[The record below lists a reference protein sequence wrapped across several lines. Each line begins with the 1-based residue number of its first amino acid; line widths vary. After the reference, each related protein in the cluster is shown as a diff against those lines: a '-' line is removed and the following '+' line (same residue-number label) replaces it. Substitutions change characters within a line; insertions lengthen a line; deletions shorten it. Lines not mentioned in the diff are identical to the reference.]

1 MKKLA
6 IVLMLAALM
15 GCSSTI
21 SRQEL
26 VTKYNI
32 NKESVKNW
40 DKTIPMV
47 VEKESLIEDW
57 YGGEDVLLYLR
68 KSGSLNDKDV
78 EFLKSLKTKNITPED
93 EERFEEILT
102 KAVSKLPREFYL
114 KDENLKDPKGLV
126 DIMVRQSYLRM
137 DNPSNHIAK
146 EVATESEW
154 QEIVA
159 LSKQKDLSES
169 DTKKLRKLLNKF
181 IKRQEFF
188 DSKSWYNVEVSPR
201 VIEIV
206 NISKKE
212 NETKLERNNVNAKAL
227 YIAYPEYFSK
237 LDKWDD

>member
-78 EFLKSLKTKNITPED
+78 EFLKNLKTKNITPED

>member
-6 IVLMLAALM
+6 IVLILATLM

-26 VTKYNI
+26 VTKYHI

-40 DKTIPMV
+40 DKTIPAV
-47 VEKESLIEDW
+47 VQKESLIEDW
-57 YGGEDVLLYLR
+57 YGGEDVLFYLR
-68 KSGSLNDKDV
+68 KTGKLDEKDA
-78 EFLKSLKTKNITPED
+78 EFLKGLKTKQITPED
-93 EERFEEILT
+93 QERFEEILT
-102 KAVSKLPREFYL
+102 KSVSKLPREFYL

-126 DIMVRQSYLRM
+126 DFMVRQSYIRM

-146 EVATESEW
+146 EVATEDEW
-154 QEIVA
+154 KEIVE
-159 LSKQKDLSES
+159 LSKQKDLNEK

-181 IKRQEFF
+181 IKRSEFF
-188 DSKSWYNVEVSPR
+188 DAKSWYNIEVSPR

-212 NETKLERNNVNAKAL
+212 NETKLEKNNVNAKAL

-237 LDKWDD
+237 LEKWDN